1 MKGMIDEKGKTNVA
15 WVSVWHSATHLLNL
29 VGVAQICLN
38 VRHPSSKWEV
48 DSELYNLPAPLPT
61 TSKLGFTPVNLCDRS
76 RELEWIPNPL
86 HG

>member
-38 VRHPSSKWEV
+38 VRHPSSK
-48 DSELYNLPAPLPT
+48 
-61 TSKLGFTPVNLCDRS
+61 
-76 RELEWIPNPL
+76 
-86 HG
+86 